1 MDVFTPVAQAFRFY
15 DDDAGEA
22 TSTPLANQ
30 DTNVTINVDAGNV
43 PFQLRYRIQAT
54 TAVAGAVTDDYA
66 LQRSHNGGAYATIN
80 GTTTAV
86 LAAAAGLTNDGA
98 TTNRGTNGITDGTG
112 SFVAGEQSSDGI
124 VDNWQLTASNFTELV
139 WGGTVVAAD
148 VSNGQT
154 ITFRVSLNGGT
165 PGMTNS
171 VTPTITVQKSVSV
184 ALTGTNVVG
193 TGAVGSFGK
202 TVSVALN
209 STGATA
215 TGTVGSVG
223 ITVSYSVALTGE
235 AGTGSV
241 GSLVP
246 SFSLALTGE
255 EGTGA
260 VGTVLAAAQYTVAIT
275 GEMGTGAVGSFAKS
289 LSLALSGVVGTG
301 SEGSLVPSFS
311 LAASGVVGTGTVG
324 DLGKTIVVVLGG
336 SAGTGG
342 VGTLTPTTGV
352 EIAITGNMGVGYAG
366 DLDAPIAITAYN
378 QVSMAGDVTQHH
390 GISRPSIRNQDQS
403 TKEYKQHDFKP
414 DGVNRETYTVDGEIL

>member
-1 MDVFTPVAQAFRFY
+1 MDVVLPTAAAFRFY

-22 TSTPLANQ
+22 ASTPLANQ

-43 PFQLRYRIQAT
+43 PFQLRYRIQNAA
-54 TAVAGAVTDDYA
+54 AVAGAATDDYA

-80 GTTTAV
+80 GTTTAI
-86 LAAAAGLTNDGA
+86 LAAAAGLTNDA
-98 TTNRGTNGITDGTG
+98 ASTNRATNGITDGTG

-124 VDNWQLTASNFTELV
+124 VDNWALTASNFTELV

-154 ITFRVSLNGGT
+154 ITFRVSFNGGT

-171 VTPTITVQKSVSV
+171 VTPTITVQKTSTV
-184 ALTGTNVVG
+184 AITGTNVVG

-202 TVSVALN
+202 TVSLALSGN
-209 STGATA
+209 EGTGAV
-215 TGTVGSVG
+215 GTVGTNVA
-223 ITVSYSVALTGE
+223 YSVAITGE
-235 AGTGSV
+235 AGTGAV

-275 GEMGTGAVGSFAKS
+275 GESATGAVGSFAKS
-289 LSLALSGVVGTG
+289 LSLALSGVGGTG

-311 LAASGVVGTGTVG
+311 LAATGVEGTGAVG
-324 DLGKTIVVVLGG
+324 DLAKTITVTLGG
-336 SAGTGG
+336 SEGTGD
-342 VGTLTPTTGV
+342 VGTLAPATGV
-352 EIAITGNMGVGYAG
+352 SVAITGNMGVGYAG
-366 DLDAPIAITAYN
+366 DLDVPTAVTQFS

-390 GISRPSIRNQDQS
+390 GISRPSILNQDS
-403 TKEYKQHDFKP
+403 TTKQYRQHDFKP
-414 DGVNRETYTVDGEIL
+414 DGVNRESYLIDGELP